1 MASMNTFDYSS
12 LDGRLL
18 RMFICVYEHQSVTKA
33 AVNMG
38 VTQSTVS
45 HGLNQLRK
53 IVNDELF
60 VACGRSIAPTP
71 KANDL
76 IGQAR
81 AIILAMQEFSCSQDY
96 NPSKDEKGFIVAAN
110 DYEIET
116 IIKPI
121 FEKFRTQAPL
131 SHLHIAPARTQK
143 RWASLLRAG
152 DVDLVLTPELT
163 SNESDLIQTKLLT
176 DQEVC
181 FYNPKKQT
189 PPTTLEQYCAK
200 PHAIMA
206 YENIHHTEI
215 DTILQ
220 EYGMKRKVVAS
231 APSFAAVASLIRD
244 TNIIVSMPS
253 RLSTTI
259 FHEFKQVPLPFN
271 YSPFNIV
278 KVWHCRNKKS
288 QRHTWFKDL
297 MRHNE

>member
-1 MASMNTFDYSS
+1 
-12 LDGRLL
+12 
-18 RMFICVYEHQSVTKA
+18 MFICVYEHQSVTKA
-33 AVNMG
+33 AVTMG

-53 IVNDELF
+53 IVKDELF

-71 KANDL
+71 KANEL

-81 AIILAMQEFSCSQDY
+81 ALILAMQEFSSSKHYD
-96 NPSKDEKGFIVAAN
+96 PSLDKKGFAVAAN

-116 IIKPI
+116 VLKPM
-121 FEKFRTQAPL
+121 FEQFQTQAPL
-131 SHLHIAPARTQK
+131 SYLHIAPARTQLK
-143 RWASLLRAG
+143 WASLLRSG
-152 DVDLVLTPELT
+152 DVDLVLTPELN
-163 SNESDLIQTKLLT
+163 SNESDLIQTTLLS

-189 PPTTLEQYCAK
+189 PPTTIEQYCAK

-206 YENIHHTEI
+206 YENIHYTEI

-220 EYGMKRKVVAS
+220 EYGMQRKVVAS
-231 APSFAAVASLIRD
+231 APSFSAVASLIRD

-278 KVWHCRNKKS
+278 KVWHSRNKQS
-288 QRHTWFKDL
+288 QRHAWFKNL
-297 MRHNE
+297 IQ